1 MQTATSAHVCTQNT
15 PGEYISGLPAWDR
28 VPRLDAWLPH
38 VLGESPQSAGMHR
51 MQYLTLVG
59 RQWLMGMVR
68 RAQEPG
74 SKFDFTPV
82 LQGPQGKGKSALL
95 RVLVGKAFFSDD
107 AGPISWGKG
116 SLEEIQGVWL
126 YEINE
131 LTAFR
136 AAEMDGI
143 KAFIKST
150 TDSYRPPYSQQAEF
164 YKRQFVVAI
173 TTDSTVLHKDRIGRS
188 YWVVPVWNQV
198 NTQWLGEHRDQL
210 FAEAL
215 ARNKADL
222 NGRVQDL
229 NYHPGNPLCGR

>member
-38 VLGESPQSAGMHR
+38 VLGESPQSVGMNR

-59 RQWLMGMVR
+59 RQWLMGMVH

-82 LQGPQGKGKSALL
+82 LQGPQGTGKSALL
-95 RVLVGKAFFSDD
+95 RTLVGKDFFSDD
-107 AGPISWGKG
+107 AGPMSWGKG
-116 SLEEIQGVWL
+116 RLEEMQEIWL

-136 AAEMDGI
+136 ASELDGI
-143 KAFIKST
+143 NAFIKST
-150 TDSYRPPYSQQAEF
+150 TDSYRPPYSEKSEF
-164 YKRQFVVAI
+164 FPRQFVVAV
-173 TTDSTVLHKDRIGRS
+173 TTHNTALHKDRLGKRF
-188 YWVVPVWNQV
+188 WVVPVRNHI
-198 NTQWLGEHRDQL
+198 NTQWLREHRDQL

-215 ARNKADL
+215 ARNNAGQNDHVL
-222 NGRVQDL
+222 TL
-229 NYHPGNPLCGR
+229 NYHPGNPLCDR